1 MAAATPATTS
11 AREFARLA
19 REHSLVPVYRTV
31 TADLETPVSAFLRI
45 AAKQP
50 EAFLLES
57 VEGGEHVG
65 RYTFIG
71 IEPYKKIVSRGANI
85 TVEEAS
91 QRRTFQGDIF
101 AELKQA
107 LSGHTPARL
116 AGLPPFTAGA
126 VGFFAY
132 DVVRQI
138 ERLPSLAVD
147 ELGVPDACLMFFD
160 QVLAFDHVKKEIH
173 LIVTADLTRE
183 QAAGHTAAVAY
194 TRALKRLKRLEKR
207 LARALPK
214 PGKKHAR
221 TPAQAK
227 LQLTSRT
234 PRPAFLK
241 SVRRAKQYIASGD
254 VFQCVLSQRFDCV
267 PGVDAFDV
275 YRALRIVNPSPYMY
289 FLRFGLDAALATNPD
304 APSESVI
311 LSEGRSPKSKDLRF
325 EPSASTTAGVAA
337 GFSPRNTP
345 SKKDGASAP
354 GLPSKSSASTTA
366 PSILPMKSG
375 KKPKKHKKPK
385 PPKPTV
391 HHIVGSSPELLV
403 RVHGRDV
410 EYRPIAGT
418 RPRSAD
424 EVEDRR
430 LEADLR
436 ADEKEVAEHIM
447 LVDLGRNDVGRV
459 SEYGSVKVKDL
470 MFVER
475 YSHVMHLVSTLE
487 GRLRPELAAIDAFR
501 ACFPAG
507 TLSGAPKIRAME
519 IIEELEPA
527 RRGVYGGS
535 IFYADFSGNLD
546 SCIAIR
552 TLYMAGEQGHI
563 QAGAGIVADSVP
575 ENEYVECA
583 NKARAVVRAIE
594 RARST

>member
-1 MAAATPATTS
+1 MPAPSASRSRSATPS
-11 AREFARLA
+11 ASDFLKLSRR
-19 REHSLVPVYRTV
+19 HSLVPVYRTV

-45 AAKQP
+45 TQRAGGRP
-50 EAFLLES
+50 EPAAFLLES

-71 IEPYKKIVSRGANI
+71 IEPYQRIVSRGSSI
-85 TVEEAS
+85 TVERGSKRSSYE
-91 QRRTFQGDIF
+91 GDIF
-101 AELKQA
+101 EELKQA
-107 LSGHTPARL
+107 LGGHTPARL
-116 AGLPPFTAGA
+116 PGLPPFTAGA
-126 VGFFAY
+126 VGFFSY

-138 ERLPSLAVD
+138 ERLPSLAKD

-173 LIVTADLTRE
+173 LIVTADLTRDKRNR
-183 QAAGHTAAVAY
+183 ADVYTTAV
-194 TRALKRLKRLEKR
+194 KRLNRLEKR
-207 LARALPK
+207 LGAALPK
-214 PGKKHAR
+214 PAKNKPQGKL
-221 TPAQAK
+221 K
-227 LQLTSRT
+227 LT
-234 PRPAFLK
+234 PRTSKAAFLK
-241 SVRRAKQYIASGD
+241 SVRKTKEYIASGD

-267 PGVDAFDV
+267 PGVDAFEV

-289 FLRFGLDAALATNPD
+289 FLRFGMEGGGGKPT
-304 APSESVI
+304 SVRTRR
-311 LSEGRSPKSKDLRF
+311 G
-325 EPSASTTAGVAA
+325 
-337 GFSPRNTP
+337 
-345 SKKDGASAP
+345 AP
-354 GLPSKSSASTTA
+354 GSTA
-366 PSILPMKSG
+366 
-375 KKPKKHKKPK
+375 
-385 PPKPTV
+385 
-391 HHIVGSSPELLV
+391 HIVGSSPELLV
-403 RVHGRDV
+403 RVHGGKV

-424 EVEDRR
+424 EVEDRA

-459 SEYGSVKVKDL
+459 SEFGSVKVKDL

-475 YSHVMHLVSTLE
+475 YSHVMHLVSSLE
-487 GRLRPELAAIDAFR
+487 GTLKAELAPVDAFR

-552 TLYMAGEQGHI
+552 TLYMDGRDGYI
-563 QAGAGIVADSVP
+563 QAGAGIVADSIP
-575 ENEYVECA
+575 EKEFEECG

-594 RARST
+594 RARG

>member
-1 MAAATPATTS
+1 MPAATSKRTQTANRTKPATRTQS
-11 AREFARLA
+11 ANRAKSATPSAGDFAGLA
-19 REHSLVPVYRTV
+19 RRHTLVPVYRTV

-45 AAKQP
+45 AQDAP

-71 IEPYKKIVSRGANI
+71 IQPYKKIVARGRSI
-85 TVEEAS
+85 TVEEG
-91 QRRTFQGDIF
+91 RKTRTFEGDIF
-101 AELKQA
+101 HELKQA

-116 AGLPPFTAGA
+116 PGLPPFTAGA
-126 VGFFAY
+126 VGFFSY

-138 ERLPSLAVD
+138 EKLPSLAKD

-173 LIVTADLTRE
+173 IIVSADLTRAGKSG
-183 QAAGHTAAVAY
+183 AAAAY
-194 TRALKRLKRLEKR
+194 TRALARLNALEKL

-214 PGKKHAR
+214 PTKKRAL
-221 TPAQAK
+221 AK
-227 LQLTSRT
+227 LQLKSRT
-234 PRPAFLK
+234 PKSAFLK
-241 SVRRAKQYIASGD
+241 NVDKTKEYIAAGD
-254 VFQCVLSQRFDCV
+254 IFQCVLSQRFDCI
-267 PGVDAFDV
+267 PGVDAFEI

-289 FLRFGLDAALATNPD
+289 FLRFGL
-304 APSESVI
+304 
-311 LSEGRSPKSKDLRF
+311 EGS
-325 EPSASTTAGVAA
+325 
-337 GFSPRNTP
+337 RNQRE
-345 SKKDGASAP
+345 
-354 GLPSKSSASTTA
+354 
-366 PSILPMKSG
+366 
-375 KKPKKHKKPK
+375 
-385 PPKPTV
+385 

-403 RVHGRDV
+403 RVHGRGI

-424 EVEDRR
+424 EVEDRQ

-436 ADEKEVAEHIM
+436 ADEKELAEHVM

-459 SEYGSVKVKDL
+459 SEYGSVRVKDL

-475 YSHVMHLVSTLE
+475 YSHVMHLVSSLE
-487 GRLRPELAAIDAFR
+487 GTLRDDLAPIDAFR

-519 IIEELEPA
+519 IIEEMEPA

-552 TLYMAGEQGHI
+552 TLYMNGEQGHI

-575 ENEYVECA
+575 ENEFKECE

-594 RARST
+594 RARGA

>member
-1 MAAATPATTS
+1 MAAATPATPS

-71 IEPYKKIVSRGANI
+71 IEPYRKIVSRGATI
-85 TVEEAS
+85 TDESKGE
-91 QRRTFQGDIF
+91 RRTFQGDIF

-116 AGLPPFTAGA
+116 PGLPPFTAGA

-345 SKKDGASAP
+345 AKKDGASAP

-375 KKPKKHKKPK
+375 KKAKKHKK
-385 PPKPTV
+385 PKPTV

-594 RARST
+594 RARQQ